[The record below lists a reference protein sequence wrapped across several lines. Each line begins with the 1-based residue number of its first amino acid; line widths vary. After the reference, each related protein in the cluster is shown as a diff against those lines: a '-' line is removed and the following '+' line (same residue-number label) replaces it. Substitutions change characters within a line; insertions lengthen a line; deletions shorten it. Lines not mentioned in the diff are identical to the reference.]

1 MATPQVI
8 KDRARLFPH
17 PNAERLELC
26 KVASFQLVVRRG
38 EYADGDPI
46 VIAPERAV
54 LPPELAGR
62 YVNADTGVSYLHG
75 PEKNRVGALRL
86 RGERSQGVAL
96 ALPDVD
102 ELPFGEDLAAR
113 LGITFWE
120 PPIPV
125 SMAGDVTPLPQAT
138 DYRHHDVEQFG
149 IYAGEFRPG
158 EPVVATEKLHGTQG
172 VYFRAADGGWWVTS
186 KGLSRRGLGLRPSD
200 TNVYWQAARGTGL
213 FAAADAA
220 FPAGELQV
228 FGEVVPVQ
236 KGFSYGQRQPAALV
250 FKLVHA
256 GRQLP
261 RAAWPAWFSAHAVP
275 VLYEGP
281 FDEAALRALRD
292 GPETVSG
299 RGLHIREG
307 LVVTP
312 VVPRRTADGL
322 DLSLK
327 LISDAYAKKE
337 TGEEFS

>member
-1 MATPQVI
+1 MAERQVV

-17 PNAERLELC
+17 PNADRLELC

-38 EYADGDPI
+38 EYRDGDPI

-62 YVNADTGVSYLHG
+62 YVNADTGQSYLHG
-75 PEKNRVGALRL
+75 PEKNRVGAVRL

-96 ALPDVD
+96 SLPDVD

-120 PPIPV
+120 PPVPV
-125 SMAGDVTPLPQAT
+125 SMAGEVTPLPPASH
-138 DYRHHDVEQFG
+138 YRHHDAEQFG
-149 IYAGEFRPG
+149 IYAGEFQPG
-158 EPVVATEKLHGTQG
+158 EPVIATEKLHGTQG
-172 VYFRAADGGWWVTS
+172 VYFRAADGSWWVTS

-200 TNVYWQAARGTGL
+200 TNVYWQAARHLDL

-220 FPAGELQV
+220 FAAGELQV

-236 KGFSYGQRQPAALV
+236 KGFSYGHRTPTLLV
-250 FKLVHA
+250 FKLVFL
-256 GRQLP
+256 GRTLP
-261 RAAWPAWFSAHAVP
+261 RADWPAWFADRAVP
-275 VLYEGP
+275 LLYEGP
-281 FDEAALRALRD
+281 FDEATLRRLRG

-299 RGLHIREG
+299 RALHIREG

-312 VVPRRTADGL
+312 RTPRRTADGL

-327 LISDAYAKKE
+327 LISEAYARKE
-337 TGEEFS
+337 TGEEYS

>member
-1 MATPQVI
+1 MAERQVI

-62 YVNADTGVSYLHG
+62 YVNAETGQSYLHG
-75 PEKNRVGALRL
+75 PEKNRVGAVRL
-86 RGERSQGVAL
+86 RGERSQGVVL
-96 ALPDVD
+96 SLPKVD
-102 ELPFGEDLAAR
+102 ALPFGEDLAAR

-120 PPIPV
+120 PPVPV
-125 SMAGDVTPLPQAT
+125 SMAGEVTPLPQAAH
-138 DYRHHDVEQFG
+138 YRHHDVEQFG
-149 IYAGEFRPG
+149 IYAGEFQPG
-158 EPVVATEKLHGTQG
+158 EPVIATEKLHGTQG
-172 VYFRAADGGWWVTS
+172 VYFRAQDGGWWVTS
-186 KGLSRRGLGLRPSD
+186 KGLSRRGVGLRPSD
-200 TNVYWQAARGTGL
+200 TNVYWQAARHTGL
-213 FAAADAA
+213 FAAADVA

-236 KGFSYGQRQPAALV
+236 KGFSYGQRQVVVLV
-250 FKLVHA
+250 FKVVHE
-256 GRQLP
+256 GRQVA
-261 RAAWPAWFSAHAVP
+261 RADWPVWFTEHAVP
-275 VLYEGP
+275 VLYSGP
-281 FDEAALRALRD
+281 FDEAALRTLR
-292 GPETVSG
+292 GGLETVSG

-312 VVPRRTADGL
+312 LVPRRTADGL